1 MLNKRIYAS
10 EIRIHINDMV
20 GSVKIHQLDE
30 MHDLQKV
37 LAQPIYDEV
46 YESVDRVISSV
57 ELGESNI

>member
-30 MHDLQKV
+30 MHDMRTNLRSTTA
-37 LAQPIYDEV
+37 LDML
-46 YESVDRVISSV
+46 S
-57 ELGESNI
+57 GC